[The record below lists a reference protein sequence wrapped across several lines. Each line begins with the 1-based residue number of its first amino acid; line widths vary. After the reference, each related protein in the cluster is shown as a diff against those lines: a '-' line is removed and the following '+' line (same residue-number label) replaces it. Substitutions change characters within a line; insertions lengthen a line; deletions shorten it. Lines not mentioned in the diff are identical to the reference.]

1 MLRRLEKG
9 LNSAK
14 MKSHP
19 SESSSPFQT
28 DELRTSPQH
37 TVIYSALPPP
47 HSSYPPAPSSTF
59 SSPEQAPSQ
68 PPRTYPTYH
77 SPVAYSP
84 SGSGARS
91 ALQAEEDE
99 EDQERNDDAFI
110 PAKLIKRE
118 SQRNSFFR
126 TILNPEETPA
136 TTIISVPHRSTSFT
150 PPQIPSPVPVDLND
164 PVAAGIITDIEAK
177 TLFDAFFLRLNPF
190 INLFDPT
197 LHTVPYVRLRCPFLF
212 TVLIMVGSK
221 FFKTDRYRSCQK
233 LANAFANRAF
243 AEDRKSV
250 EVVQAYA
257 CMTYWKE
264 ADDTV
269 SPFCFDVVDISLIRD
284 ILQRTWTFI
293 GLVHFY
299 FPFLYFLR
307 LNLYL

>member
-1 MLRRLEKG
+1 MDTASRTYGHAFSFRLSEASKMLRRLEKG

-19 SESSSPFQT
+19 SDSSSPFQT
-28 DELRTSPQH
+28 DELHTSPQH
-37 TVIYSALPPP
+37 TVIYSAIPPTP

-68 PPRTYPTYH
+68 PPRSYPTYH

-136 TTIISVPHRSTSFT
+136 TTTISVPHRNTSFT
-150 PPQIPSPVPVDLND
+150 PPQIPSPVPVDLSD

-197 LHTVPYVRLRCPFLF
+197 LHTAPYVRSRSPFLF
-212 TVLIMVGSK
+212 TVLLMVGSK

-243 AEDRKSV
+243 AEDWKSV

-269 SPFCFDVVDISLIRD
+269 SSFCLI
-284 ILQRTWTFI
+284 
-293 GLVHFY
+293 
-299 FPFLYFLR
+299 
-307 LNLYL
+307 